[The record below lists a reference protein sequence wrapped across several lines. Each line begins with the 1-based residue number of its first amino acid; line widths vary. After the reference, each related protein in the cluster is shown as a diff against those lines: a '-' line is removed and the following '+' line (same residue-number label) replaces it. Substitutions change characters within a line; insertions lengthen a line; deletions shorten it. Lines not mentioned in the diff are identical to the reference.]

1 MILNINILPRLL
13 LLNQI
18 ITHMSKQVKPKTTT
32 KVASKP
38 IPIPIPKVQ
47 QEPVVNKPKRGRGGD
62 AKINTVAPAE
72 PQQVA
77 TETAPES
84 NELANA
90 PANTKL
96 SLRDLTVQ
104 RYQSKG
110 WQIMNTPRGGIND
123 LVAGKSV
130 GGKYRY
136 HFVQF
141 VESEDDI
148 DNAMRYK
155 GEAKGAFIQ
164 NAYSNQATPVY
175 VISRKHGANRKV
187 VLENADTTQKIIP

>member
-1 MILNINILPRLL
+1 
-13 LLNQI
+13 
-18 ITHMSKQVKPKTTT
+18 MSKQPIKAKPALKAPAP
-32 KVASKP
+32 KVAPKAVAPKAVATPKIAPMAKTQPVP
-38 IPIPIPKVQ
+38 IEPKVKRI
-47 QEPVVNKPKRGRGGD
+47 VRPKGGEEATTEAPITGD
-62 AKINTVAPAE
+62 ANT
-72 PQQVA
+72 
-77 TETAPES
+77 
-84 NELANA
+84 NELATVSA
-90 PANTKL
+90 TAVL

-104 RYQSKG
+104 RYQSRG

-130 GGKYRY
+130 GGKYKY

-148 DNAMRYK
+148 DNAPRYK

-175 VISRKHGANRKV
+175 VIPRRSGANRKV

>member
-1 MILNINILPRLL
+1 
-13 LLNQI
+13 
-18 ITHMSKQVKPKTTT
+18 MSKQTKPKA
-32 KVASKP
+32 VA
-38 IPIPIPKVQ
+38 PKQ
-47 QEPVVNKPKRGRGGD
+47 AVVKPKRGKKEPVATSEEVTPVPEPSQQPQPTTSTD
-62 AKINTVAPAE
+62 AK
-72 PQQVA
+72 
-77 TETAPES
+77 ET
-84 NELANA
+84 NELATA
-90 PANTKL
+90 PATTKL

-130 GGKYRY
+130 SGKYRY

-175 VISRKHGANRKV
+175 VISRKQGANRKV

>member
-1 MILNINILPRLL
+1 
-13 LLNQI
+13 
-18 ITHMSKQVKPKTTT
+18 MSKPTKPKANPVKQSAIPRGKRTMAAP
-32 KVASKP
+32 KVVSEAPIEAPVAPTP
-38 IPIPIPKVQ
+38 IPP
-47 QEPVVNKPKRGRGGD
+47 
-62 AKINTVAPAE
+62 
-72 PQQVA
+72 
-77 TETAPES
+77 TAPTGGENT
-84 NELANA
+84 NELATVDA
-90 PANTKL
+90 TTKL

-123 LVAGKSV
+123 LVAGKTI

-148 DNAMRYK
+148 DNALRYK

-175 VISRKHGANRKV
+175 VIPRKSGSKRKV
-187 VLENADTTQKIIP
+187 VLENADTSQKIIP

>member
-1 MILNINILPRLL
+1 
-13 LLNQI
+13 
-18 ITHMSKQVKPKTTT
+18 MSKQTKPKA
-32 KVASKP
+32 VA
-38 IPIPIPKVQ
+38 
-47 QEPVVNKPKRGRGGD
+47 PVAAKPKR
-62 AKINTVAPAE
+62 APKDKVVVSGNSGNSDVVTPAPE
-72 PQQVA
+72 TPQQPDVPPHSA
-77 TETAPES
+77 KET
-84 NELANA
+84 NELATA
-90 PANTKL
+90 PATTKL

-130 GGKYRY
+130 SGKYRY

-148 DNAMRYK
+148 DNALRYK

-175 VISRKHGANRKV
+175 VISRKQGANRKV